1 MNELILT
8 EQETK
13 FLGHILNDAWY
24 QIDSDNLTEEGYQ
37 LYKSIEKKNKEKL
50 NA

>member
-24 QIDSDNLTEEGYQ
+24 QIDQDNLTDEG
-37 LYKSIEKKNKEKL
+37 LEIFKSIEKKIKEL
-50 NA
+50 NNA